1 MDSRFFGFPL
11 STPLPLNYYQDYPRK
26 EYLQI
31 SLSAEFSTFE
41 SFADFPYNE
50 AAKEVDFYEKKD
62 CTKDSFLEELD
73 DFNVKVMYK
82 RLAVNSVTFMLM
94 SRCGLDT

>member
-1 MDSRFFGFPL
+1 VDSRFFGFPL

-41 SFADFPYNE
+41 SFADFPY
-50 AAKEVDFYEKKD
+50 
-62 CTKDSFLEELD
+62 THSTGTFLIGGESP
-73 DFNVKVMYK
+73 NRMKVRHEPPAHKGYHGK
-82 RLAVNSVTFMLM
+82 Q
-94 SRCGLDT
+94 GW

>member
-62 CTKDSFLEELD
+62 ICGIACFDNDAL
-73 DFNVKVMYK
+73 
-82 RLAVNSVTFMLM
+82 RLFQKCNREPDGQYGKH
-94 SRCGLDT
+94 SRDYGRNA